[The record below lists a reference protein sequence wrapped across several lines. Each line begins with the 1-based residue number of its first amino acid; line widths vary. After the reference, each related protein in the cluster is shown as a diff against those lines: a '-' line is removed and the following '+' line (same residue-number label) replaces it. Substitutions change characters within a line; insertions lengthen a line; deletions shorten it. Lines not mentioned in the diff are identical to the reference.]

1 MHKYVN
7 WDAPCIFFSASKNN
21 LKRLVSQQNQSI
33 KLSSN
38 AKVNAGLEPSVHE
51 WRNCHL
57 QRVSSSNNNNNKS
70 FSNSSAHILWP
81 GTLNTKEQSY
91 TDSENFPM
99 RLNTNLHSA
108 KTFDYRH

>member
-38 AKVNAGLEPSVHE
+38 AKVNAGLEPYMSGEIAISNVF
-51 WRNCHL
+51 L
-57 QRVSSSNNNNNKS
+57 VLTTTTTKVSQTPLLTY
-70 FSNSSAHILWP
+70 FGL
-81 GTLNTKEQSY
+81 E
-91 TDSENFPM
+91 
-99 RLNTNLHSA
+99 R
-108 KTFDYRH
+108 